1 MCGTLHFLL
10 LESSLVGHPK
20 IKGSSRNTQTPY
32 QGALM
37 LRRGHSGRAV
47 SFGASSSEACMIS
60 DSDSSGLIQTVMS
73 WVTIWELLQVVNK
86 TYWSGWEPIW
96 SRLNQWEPSNITWLF
111 RSSSSLARKIDS
123 SAHGF
128 LQGVDR
134 EPLKFSLNH
143 KSFEWQFFSSACHM
157 SIGARASSSSD
168 GPSSNSLGSTLY
180 VKSTCLILLGAS
192 HDGVAGSK

>member
-1 MCGTLHFLL
+1 LQPSLDPIHFQELLDHIGNLIGWKCLKHFTFSMCGTLHFLL

-60 DSDSSGLIQTVMS
+60 DSDSSGLIQTVMA

-96 SRLNQWEPSNITWLF
+96 SRL
-111 RSSSSLARKIDS
+111 
-123 SAHGF
+123 
-128 LQGVDR
+128 
-134 EPLKFSLNH
+134 
-143 KSFEWQFFSSACHM
+143 
-157 SIGARASSSSD
+157 
-168 GPSSNSLGSTLY
+168 LY
-180 VKSTCLILLGAS
+180 SPK
-192 HDGVAGSK
+192 